1 MRRIFYGKRIMA
13 RMSCSALLAIVP
25 LTLVCGTSKAEDE
38 PVEYDRT
45 AVLAKLDEATAK
57 TDDPEVKRALK
68 KMRECTERS
77 NKLLTLSGLR
87 TLPPEIGQLTNLT
100 GLKLNQKQ
108 PKSTPNHPQVI
119 PKTSPSHSKHI

>member
-1 MRRIFYGKRIMA
+1 MA
-13 RMSCSALLAIVP
+13 RMSCSALLALVP

-77 NKLLTLSGLR
+77 KITDPQW
-87 TLPPEIGQLTNLT
+87 PPN
-100 GLKLNQKQ
+100 
-108 PKSTPNHPQVI
+108 PPA
-119 PKTSPSHSKHI
+119 

>member
-1 MRRIFYGKRIMA
+1 
-13 RMSCSALLAIVP
+13 MSCSALLALVP
-25 LTLVCGTSKAEDE
+25 LSLVCGSGKTEDE

-87 TLPPEIGQLTNLT
+87 TLPSEIGQLTNLT
-100 GLKLNQKQ
+100 GLTLMTTNSQRFR
-108 PKSTPNHPQVI
+108 PRLVS
-119 PKTSPSHSKHI
+119 SRS